1 MGKSEIERRQRAGE
15 GGGWGDRGRETIDR
29 SGGVAGLV
37 QVPDRLMSGGVEG
50 MGGGGAG
57 ES

>member
-1 MGKSEIERRQRAGE
+1 MGE
-15 GGGWGDRGRETIDR
+15 RETNER